1 MNFWKVVNI
10 FWIIFLLFFAIGLPL
25 ILHYVADLHKS
36 DFEMIHTSASE
47 AFVLL
52 GLGTAFWFIVFVYYT
67 RQFLINPLLKKNGII
82 RWFGLLL
89 LIALAAGLLLYSYKN
104 ESHGYGWRYLY
115 FWHPYVIIPG
125 FFIFYSS
132 LVFGT
137 INGIF
142 SKILGKSEKTY
153 R

>member
-1 MNFWKVVNI
+1 MNFWKGFNI

-25 ILHYVADLHKS
+25 ILHYGGGLHKS

-52 GLGTAFWFIVFVYYT
+52 GLGTAFWFIVFIYYFKK
-67 RQFLINPLLKKNGII
+67 FLINPTLKKNGII
-82 RWFGLLL
+82 RLFGLLL
-89 LIALAAGLLLYSYKN
+89 LIALAAGLLVYSYKN

-125 FFIFYSS
+125 SFIFYSS
-132 LVFGT
+132 FLFGN
-137 INGIF
+137 INGVFSIF
-142 SKILGKSEKTY
+142 LGKSEKPY
-153 R
+153 